1 MSKFFEAV
9 TKMDPQLSDPSL
21 PAVLPQPKAAP
32 SIAVARTT
40 EVSVIEPVAVTT
52 PVKPALTEEST
63 RSGIRELYELGPI
76 RESSIK
82 LTAGSPVLPFDG
94 ADERAAER
102 YRVIRTKL
110 RQDQK
115 RVLCISS
122 SGMGDGKSVTAVNI
136 AGVLALKR
144 ENRVLLVDGDF
155 RRSTLANMLGLPQTP
170 GLSEVLAGEV
180 NWREAMTRLIEA
192 PNLYFMPAG
201 EQSSNPAELL
211 DSTRWKTISDTFRD
225 HFNFVVIDSP
235 PMRTVADYDL
245 IQSVCDGVI
254 VVARQDHSNRTR
266 LLKAIETVPADKM
279 IGLVM
284 NCVSPWTLRRTQE
297 DADPYGY
304 KPASK

>member
-21 PAVLPQPKAAP
+21 PAVLPQPKVA
-32 SIAVARTT
+32 SSTAVARTT
-40 EVSVIEPVAVTT
+40 EVSIVDSVDVTT
-52 PVKPALTEEST
+52 PAVPNS
-63 RSGIRELYELGPI
+63 SGIRELYELGPI

-82 LTAGSPVLPFDG
+82 LTAGSPILPFDG

-110 RQDQK
+110 RQDHK

-122 SGMGDGKSVTAVNI
+122 SGMGDGKSVTAANI
-136 AGVLALKR
+136 AGVLALKQ

-155 RRSTLANMLGLPQTP
+155 RRSTLAHMLGLSQFP